1 MPHKLLLADDS
12 VTIQRVVELT
22 FADENIDV
30 VTVSDGASA
39 IEAITRETP
48 DIVLADASMPKKDG
62 YEVASFVKGDPAR
75 AHVPVLLLTGAFE
88 PVDESRADTIG
99 CDGVLVKPFEPQ
111 QVIGKVKEL
120 LGITTQDEDAGV
132 AAPPAGVSWETV
144 EAPPAEPTTA
154 SAAGL
159 VDTGSII
166 RPSTVVPPA
175 GGAPDSG
182 PPAPE
187 VPVFAAVSS
196 VPATPTVGH
205 TTGSVLAQA
214 FATFLAVEQGA
225 PPPALRVATSA
236 QEPSSAPPE
245 LTDAMFESLVDRVVE
260 RMTDSIVR
268 ETTVD
273 LVSQVAERLVRAEID
288 RIKAGAE

>member
-99 CDGVLVKPFEPQ
+99 CDGVLVKPFKPQ

-120 LGITTQDEDAGV
+120 LGIITQDEDAGV
-132 AAPPAGVSWETV
+132 AA
-144 EAPPAEPTTA
+144 
-154 SAAGL
+154 
-159 VDTGSII
+159 
-166 RPSTVVPPA
+166 PPA

-260 RMTDSIVR
+260 RITDSIVR

-273 LVSQVAERLVRAEID
+273 LVSQVAERLARAEID